1 MISGTTRLAGII
13 GDPVRHSLS
22 PVLHNAA
29 YQALGL
35 DWVYA
40 AFEVASGA
48 THDALAA
55 MRVLDFAGLSVTMP
69 HKTAAAELCDDLS
82 PTAAA
87 LRSVNTLCITDGRL
101 VGDST
106 DGEGF
111 LRSVREAG
119 HDVGGAAVLVLG
131 AGGAGRAVAWALGAA
146 GARVVVSAR
155 RPDAAA
161 VAADLAG
168 GTTSPW
174 SERDT
179 AATDADIVVNAT
191 ALGLA
196 GTALDSELV
205 VGLDALHAGQ
215 VVADLVYHPRE
226 TALLVGARARG
237 AAVVDGLGMLVHQ
250 AAIQIEGWSRRSAP
264 ISVMR
269 AAAEQALGPVPPA

>member
-1 MISGTTRLAGII
+1 MISGTTRVAGII

-29 YQALGL
+29 YHALGL

-40 AFEVASGA
+40 AFEVPAGA
-48 THDALAA
+48 TLDALAA
-55 MRVLDFAGLSVTMP
+55 MRVLDLAGLSVTMP
-69 HKTAAAELCDDLS
+69 HKTAAAESCDELS

-87 LRSVNTLCITDGRL
+87 LHSVNTVHIVDGRL

-106 DGEGF
+106 DGAGF

-119 HDVGGAAVLVLG
+119 HDVVGASVLVLG
-131 AGGAGRAVAWALGAA
+131 AGGAGRAVAHALGQA

-155 RPDAAA
+155 NPDAAV

-168 GTTSPW
+168 GTTTPW
-174 SERDT
+174 TNRAL
-179 AATDADIVVNAT
+179 AAAQAEVVVNAT
-191 ALGLA
+191 SLGMA
-196 GTALDSELV
+196 GTSAAGEVV
-205 VGLDALHAGQ
+205 VGPEALHPGQ

-226 TALLVGARARG
+226 TALIVGARARG

-250 AAIQIEGWSRRSAP
+250 AAIQIECWSGLNPPVPA
-264 ISVMR
+264 MR
-269 AAAEQALGPVPPA
+269 AAAEHVLGSAPSA